1 MSGDGAGAPPPWRR
15 RAYWVC
21 PCKEWNWCDKRA
33 TCKSSGEAS
42 RAASAASTA
51 PSSAPNSRVRPRGGT
66 KPPPWREEREEQPEE
81 PASSLERRL
90 EGAQARVSSLR
101 EAVAMGGTSEAFQRE
116 ARAALL
122 AAERAAE
129 RAEAE
134 LREAQQL
141 GRPPHAVLHG
151 GANAMQKVEKQIT
164 ATRAKRD
171 QAVQRAEA
179 LRGEI
184 AAKQEELAEVE
195 SAVEDFNG
203 QLGKLEE
210 SKAQTVQQA
219 LQRAIEV
226 CGGKRPLETAVGG
239 LVMQVNQLGEMLG
252 RSSEGVAPGLLEI
265 MDIITTQSAAISDM
279 LRPAAPAAS
288 AARWAD
294 GLGGD
299 GLAVDV
305 DEEGP
310 PAPAPGATGPPG
322 QAERKILVGARDEH
336 EDCQAR
342 ADGGGI
348 QPSDVAAVCP
358 VPTEQRGL
366 RWARVSGAEPA
377 GEKAAV
383 QLRAGFDV
391 LGLNGNTWDRAMEVL
406 EAYIARKDERPHLV
420 TVQEVRLGPR
430 QLENARRRARGLGYA
445 AFLHAAAPTGQ
456 AALAHSGGVGVLV
469 RDDLQARE
477 AQWRVPGD
485 FRHRMVAVRVASASG
500 LQFLAC
506 SLYLQDGLGPKGV
519 NLDIIGGLG
528 DLVLTEGLPWL
539 VQGDFNM
546 EPGTLY
552 ELGWPALQ
560 RGAYLGPAGPTCMA
574 SGTER
579 VYDWFASS
587 FCLSHGVAS
596 TAVLDG
602 YALHPHRPVLLR
614 LQDLRPDALVQVLVR
629 PGRFPDVE
637 AANCRAHEDAV
648 VQVFRR
654 SGRGQWQ
661 AEPCTWSWEAG
672 VLPHDLPAAVCEWVE
687 AVEGTLVGIHDI
699 QPDAHKRFLG
709 RAAGP
714 RRALRPMSAVAKREY
729 RFRHSELTHA
739 IRQALDLAL
748 QRLAADRSGRW
759 RLSHESWYSREA
771 ERISGLLGIASAAA
785 REEEEAEQLDFDTS
799 GWNDLVGHA
808 GVLGHVGAIAELQR
822 RLYSSQRRDGG
833 ISSARWRAWAK
844 VVDPDTGMPLAGMI
858 AIGQLEAN
866 WQALWQQ
873 EGFKGGADVCTWDV
887 QDWTLPP
894 ITLDMFQA
902 GSLFLD
908 IVKFYE
914 NLRHDVLWSCA
925 IEHNFNL
932 RLLRGLLAMYQAPRF
947 ICFAGLVSDGFC
959 SQGTV
964 LAGCACATT
973 LAKLPLL
980 GPLRAVSS
988 GGRLLV
994 MGRNVVDDVALQA
1007 LGTRRLV
1014 VEQLGGAGAEMARQ
1028 LGAMHLPLSA
1038 KKSVF
1043 LASCSGLAQE
1053 LGEYWGAHGI
1063 KFERV
1068 HQARNLGTDASIT
1081 MRGVREG
1088 RGRAHDALQRA
1099 RRLRCLRA
1107 AGVEVD
1113 LIHKAGP
1120 TSSMVWGR
1128 TVTGVAD
1135 GELHSWRV
1143 TACRSAGRL
1152 PRGAA
1157 LGLRLRCAEL
1167 RRGRDLDPFVLI
1179 TDRSL
1184 QMLAGLL
1191 HSGELSLPMLRA
1203 ELEAAASRHAT
1214 ATAPWVHC
1222 SSPIDAA
1229 VLTLGRIGWYF
1240 RSERCL
1246 ITDVGDEL
1254 DLTLLGPRELGIE
1267 AGLGAR
1273 RASDRHEMLKLAYSS
1288 SVQGSL
1294 FWDAFREL
1302 IGPRGKF
1309 NERERNG
1316 LVAYLT
1322 NAHWPQVRLCSA
1334 RESSHASCRCC
1345 GAARGTLWH
1354 RLFEC
1359 PMLAAQRRDS
1369 VSPALMRSAV
1379 RVRAQGEAAG
1389 EDFAR
1394 CWLPAPPPPQGPRT
1408 DAMSVWWIRRP
1419 PDDRLNGKLYLD
1431 GSAVDPQ
1438 FGSLRRAGWAIAQC
1452 DDDGNLIAGVYGTVR
1467 RDLCPQQTARDG
1479 EDFAVWMLVN
1489 YAGPA
1494 VEEVNIDC
1502 NGTVECLRRGLAYAT
1517 GPTKVNAHLWSR
1529 SLAAFEPGSF
1539 RVNKV
1544 PAHCSWQAVLDGRL
1558 TEAQRRGNQHADRLA
1573 KLGARLHAADAQTVG
1588 EHRALAGFVQE
1599 LARWVGQAAVIW
1611 QDIAEKDSDGF
1622 LESDERQRV
1631 RFADLEERAEPPS
1644 AGRPTAQQ
1652 PRVESARSVASAVGL
1667 SITTAGICYLGH
1679 SLAYACCD
1687 VGEGPQELVACS
1699 RCGAYMVLGGRSG
1712 GRPKLKEP
1720 CIGERATGQRSQRRL
1735 WARGLHPGGRP
1746 RGGDQQRR
1754 EKGAEIPALRLQG
1767 PLPPSAQEAFL
1778 AWLGLEGE

>member
-1 MSGDGAGAPPPWRR
+1 MSGDGTGAPPPWRR
-15 RAYWVC
+15 RVYWVC
-21 PCKEWNWCDKRA
+21 QCKEWNWCDKRA
-33 TCKSSGEAS
+33 TCKSCGKEAPAWAKRLRAMHQPQADGEGFVQQPRGRSHQRAARRAGEAS
-42 RAASAASTA
+42 RAASAASTV
-51 PSSAPNSRVRPRGGT
+51 PSSAPNSRVRPRGGA

-81 PASSLERRL
+81 PAASLERRL

-101 EAVAMGGTSEAFQRE
+101 EAVATDGTSEAFQRE

-122 AAERAAE
+122 AAEDSAE

-134 LREAQQL
+134 LREAQRL

-164 ATRAKRD
+164 ATRAKRE

-179 LRGEI
+179 LREEI
-184 AAKQEELAEVE
+184 AAMQEELAEAE
-195 SAVEDFNG
+195 SAVEDFDS

-219 LQRAIEV
+219 LQRAIEA
-226 CGGKRPLETAVGG
+226 CGGQRPLETAVGG
-239 LVMQVNQLGEMLG
+239 LVTQVNQLGEMLG
-252 RSSEGVAPGLLEI
+252 PNSDGVAPRLLEI

-279 LRPAAPAAS
+279 LHPAAPAA
-288 AARWAD
+288 AASRWAD
-294 GLGGD
+294 GLGGG
-299 GLAVDV
+299 GLAVD
-305 DEEGP
+305 DEEGF
-310 PAPAPGATGPPG
+310 PAPAAGASAPAEPRPPAEAAVQQVRPGPPTQRASPAVGPYGPAAARGQSGAALGAWPQPG
-322 QAERKILVGARDEH
+322 QAEHRREEGHGGKAASLLGRGAVGAAE
-336 EDCQAR
+336 
-342 ADGGGI
+342 
-348 QPSDVAAVCP
+348 
-358 VPTEQRGL
+358 
-366 RWARVSGAEPA
+366 ARVGGAVPA
-377 GEKAAV
+377 CERAAA

-406 EAYIARKDERPHLV
+406 EAYIAREGARPHLV
-420 TVQEVRLGPR
+420 TVQE
-430 QLENARRRARGLGYA
+430 
-445 AFLHAAAPTGQ
+445 
-456 AALAHSGGVGVLV
+456 
-469 RDDLQARE
+469 DLQARE

-485 FRHRMVAVRVASASG
+485 FKHRVIAVR
-500 LQFLAC
+500 
-506 SLYLQDGLGPKGV
+506 DGLGPKGV
-519 NLDIIGGLG
+519 NLDIIGALG

-546 EPGTLY
+546 ECLP
-552 ELGWPALQ
+552 W
-560 RGAYLGPAGPTCMA
+560 A
-574 SGTER
+574 SRAHMHEPQR
-579 VYDWFASS
+579 VYEWFASS
-587 FCLSHGVAS
+587 FCLSHGVAN
-596 TAVLDG
+596 AAALDG
-602 YALHPHRPVLLR
+602 YALHPRKPVRLR

-637 AANCRAHEDAV
+637 AADCRAHEDAV

-654 SGRGQWQ
+654 SGRAQWQ
-661 AEPCTWSWEAG
+661 AEACSWSWEAG
-672 VLPHDLPAAVCEWVE
+672 AVPHDLPAAACEWTE

-699 QPDAHKRFLG
+699 QPAAHRRFLG
-709 RAAGP
+709 R
-714 RRALRPMSAVAKREY
+714 REY

-748 QRLAADRSGRW
+748 QRLAADRSERW
-759 RLSHESWYSREA
+759 RPSHEGWYSREA
-771 ERISGLLGIASAAA
+771 ERITGLLGLATAAA
-785 REEEEAEQLDFDTS
+785 REEEEAEQLAFDTS
-799 GWNDLVGHA
+799 GWSDLVGQA
-808 GVLGHVGAIAELQR
+808 GVHGHVGAIAELQR
-822 RLYSSQRRDGG
+822 RLYSSQRRDGRN
-833 ISSARWRAWAK
+833 SSARWRAWAK
-844 VVDPDTGMPLAGMI
+844 EAVQRGGRLAHRFARAVPPPQVVDPDTGMPLAGMI

-873 EGFKGGADVCTWDV
+873 EGFKGGADVGTWDV

-902 GSLFLD
+902 TCRRYAPSAGLGADQLHPRQLLPLPRALQLRCLD
-908 IVKFYE
+908 
-914 NLRHDVLWSCA
+914 
-925 IEHNFNL
+925 
-932 RLLRGLLAMYQAPRF
+932 LLAAREERPQALGAFATMIVF
-947 ICFAGLVSDGFC
+947 IPKLDG
-959 SQGTV
+959 GI
-964 LAGCACATT
+964 
-973 LAKLPLL
+973 
-980 GPLRAVSS
+980 R
-988 GGRLLV
+988 GRLLV
-994 MGRNVVDDVALQA
+994 IGRNVVDDVALQA

-1028 LGAMHLPLSA
+1028 LGGLHLPLSA
-1038 KKSVF
+1038 KKSVY

-1053 LGEYWGAHGI
+1053 LGEYWKARGM
-1063 KFERV
+1063 KFERA

-1088 RGRAHDALQRA
+1088 RGRARDALQRA

-1120 TSSMVWGR
+1120 TSSMAWGR

-1143 TACRSAGRL
+1143 TACRSAGRP

-1157 LGLRLRCAEL
+1157 LGLRLRRAEL
-1167 RRGRDLDPFVLI
+1167 RRGRDLDPLVLI

-1191 HSGELSLPMLRA
+1191 HSGELSLPMLRG
-1203 ELEAAASRHAT
+1203 ELEAAASRQAA

-1222 SSPIDAA
+1222 NSPVDAA
-1229 VLTLGRIGWYF
+1229 VLTLGRIGWHF

-1246 ITDVGDEL
+1246 ITDVGGVL

-1273 RASDRHEMLKLAYSS
+1273 RASNRREMQKLASASS
-1288 SVQGSL
+1288 LQGSF
-1294 FWDAFREL
+1294 FWDAFKEL
-1302 IGPRGKF
+1302 IGPGGKF
-1309 NERERNG
+1309 SERERNG

-1322 NAHWPQVRLCSA
+1322 NAHWPPARLHGA
-1334 RESSHASCRCC
+1334 RESGHARCRCC

-1389 EDFAR
+1389 GDFAR
-1394 CWLPAPPPPQGPRT
+1394 RWLPAPPPPQGPRT

-1419 PDDRLNGKLYLD
+1419 PDDKLNGKLYLD

-1438 FGSLRRAGWAIAQC
+1438 FGSLRRAGW
-1452 DDDGNLIAGVYGTVR
+1452 
-1467 RDLCPQQTARDG
+1467 
-1479 EDFAVWMLVN
+1479 DFAVWMMVN

-1502 NGTVECLRRGLAYAT
+1502 HGTVECLRKGLAYAT
-1517 GPTKVNAHLWSR
+1517 GPTKANAHLWSR

-1544 PAHCSWQAVLDGRL
+1544 PAHCSRQAVLDGRL
-1558 TEAQRRGNQHADRLA
+1558 TEAQWRGNLHADRLA
-1573 KLGARLHAADAQTVG
+1573 KLGARLRAVDAQTVG

-1599 LARWVGQAAVIW
+1599 LARWVGQAAVLW
-1611 QDIAEKDSDGF
+1611 QNIAEKDSDSF

-1631 RFADLEERAEPPS
+1631 RFADQEERAELPT

-1652 PRVESARSVASAVGL
+1652 PQVESVRSVASAVGL

-1679 SLAYACCD
+1679 SLSYACCD
-1687 VGEGPQELVACS
+1687 VGEESQELVACGK
-1699 RCGAYMVLGGRSG
+1699 CGAYMVLGGRSG

-1720 CIGERATGQRSQRRL
+1720 
-1735 WARGLHPGGRP
+1735 
-1746 RGGDQQRR
+1746 
-1754 EKGAEIPALRLQG
+1754 
-1767 PLPPSAQEAFL
+1767 
-1778 AWLGLEGE
+1778 

>member
-1 MSGDGAGAPPPWRR
+1 
-15 RAYWVC
+15 
-21 PCKEWNWCDKRA
+21 
-33 TCKSSGEAS
+33 
-42 RAASAASTA
+42 
-51 PSSAPNSRVRPRGGT
+51 
-66 KPPPWREEREEQPEE
+66 
-81 PASSLERRL
+81 
-90 EGAQARVSSLR
+90 
-101 EAVAMGGTSEAFQRE
+101 
-116 ARAALL
+116 
-122 AAERAAE
+122 
-129 RAEAE
+129 
-134 LREAQQL
+134 
-141 GRPPHAVLHG
+141 
-151 GANAMQKVEKQIT
+151 
-164 ATRAKRD
+164 
-171 QAVQRAEA
+171 
-179 LRGEI
+179 
-184 AAKQEELAEVE
+184 
-195 SAVEDFNG
+195 
-203 QLGKLEE
+203 
-210 SKAQTVQQA
+210 
-219 LQRAIEV
+219 
-226 CGGKRPLETAVGG
+226 
-239 LVMQVNQLGEMLG
+239 
-252 RSSEGVAPGLLEI
+252 
-265 MDIITTQSAAISDM
+265 
-279 LRPAAPAAS
+279 
-288 AARWAD
+288 
-294 GLGGD
+294 
-299 GLAVDV
+299 
-305 DEEGP
+305 
-310 PAPAPGATGPPG
+310 
-322 QAERKILVGARDEH
+322 
-336 EDCQAR
+336 
-342 ADGGGI
+342 
-348 QPSDVAAVCP
+348 
-358 VPTEQRGL
+358 
-366 RWARVSGAEPA
+366 
-377 GEKAAV
+377 
-383 QLRAGFDV
+383 
-391 LGLNGNTWDRAMEVL
+391 
-406 EAYIARKDERPHLV
+406 
-420 TVQEVRLGPR
+420 
-430 QLENARRRARGLGYA
+430 
-445 AFLHAAAPTGQ
+445 
-456 AALAHSGGVGVLV
+456 
-469 RDDLQARE
+469 ARE

-485 FRHRMVAVRVASASG
+485 FKHRMVAVRVAAASG
-500 LQFLAC
+500 LQLLAC
-506 SLYLQDGLGPKGV
+506 SLYLQDGIGPKGV

-528 DLVLTEGLPWL
+528 DLVLTEGPPWL

-546 EPGTLY
+546 EPGALY

-560 RGAYLGPAGPTCMA
+560 RGAYLGPAEPTCMA

-587 FCLSHGVAS
+587 FCLSHGVAN

-602 YALHPHRPVLLR
+602 YALHPHKPVRLR

-637 AANCRAHEDAV
+637 AADCRAHEDAV

-654 SGRGQWQ
+654 SGRVQWQ
-661 AEPCTWSWEAG
+661 AVPCTWSWEAG
-672 VLPHDLPAAVCEWVE
+672 ELPHDLPAAVSEWVE

-759 RLSHESWYSREA
+759 RHSHESWCSREA
-771 ERISGLLGIASAAA
+771 ERIPGLLELASAAA

-799 GWNDLVGHA
+799 GWIDLVGQA
-808 GVLGHVGAIAELQR
+808 GVLGHVGAITELQR

-833 ISSARWRAWAK
+833 NSSARWRAWAK
-844 VVDPDTGMPLAGMI
+844 EAVQRGGRLARRFARAVPPPQVVDPDTGMPLAGMI

-873 EGFKGGADVCTWDV
+873 EGFKGGADVCTWDI

-894 ITLDMFQA
+894 ITLDMFQATCRRYSPSAGLGADQLHPRQLLLLPSALQLRCLDLLAAYEERPQA

-914 NLRHDVLWSCA
+914 NLRHDVPWSCA
-925 IEHNFNL
+925 IEHNFNI

-959 SQGTV
+959 SHGTV

-994 MGRNVVDDVALQA
+994 IGRNVVDDVALQA

-1028 LGAMHLPLSA
+1028 LGDLHLPLSPM
-1038 KKSVF
+1038 KSVC

-1053 LGEYWGAHGI
+1053 LGEYWKAHGM
-1063 KFERV
+1063 KFERESV
-1068 HQARNLGTDASIT
+1068 K
-1081 MRGVREG
+1081 GVGG
-1088 RGRAHDALQRA
+1088 RGMR
-1099 RRLRCLRA
+1099 
-1107 AGVEVD
+1107 
-1113 LIHKAGP
+1113 
-1120 TSSMVWGR
+1120 SSG
-1128 TVTGVAD
+1128 
-1135 GELHSWRV
+1135 
-1143 TACRSAGRL
+1143 
-1152 PRGAA
+1152 RGACVA
-1157 LGLRLRCAEL
+1157 YELQESKWLRCAEL

-1203 ELEAAASRHAT
+1203 ELEAAASRQAA

-1222 SSPIDAA
+1222 SSPVDAA

-1273 RASDRHEMLKLAYSS
+1273 RASDRHEMLKLANSS
-1288 SVQGSL
+1288 SVQGPL

-1302 IGPRGKF
+1302 IGPGGKF

-1322 NAHWPQVRLCSA
+1322 NAHWPQARLYSA

-1479 EDFAVWMLVN
+1479 EDFAVWMLAN

-1573 KLGARLHAADAQTVG
+1573 KLGARLHAVDAQTVR

-1599 LARWVGQAAVIW
+1599 LARWVGHAAVIW
-1611 QDIAEKDSDGF
+1611 QDIAEKDSGGF

-1631 RFADLEERAEPPS
+1631 RFADQEERAELPT

-1652 PRVESARSVASAVGL
+1652 PRVESVRSVASAVGL
-1667 SITTAGICYLGH
+1667 SIATAGICYLGH

-1687 VGEGPQELVACS
+1687 VGGGPQELVACS
-1699 RCGAYMVLGGRSG
+1699 RRGAFMVLGGRSG

-1735 WARGLHPGGRP
+1735 WARGLRPGGRP

-1778 AWLGLEGE
+1778 AWLGLEGDAGPSPAGGSSAAASGGAGGREQEATARPTAPARQVVAGIGPRAALLAAYGLGEQDLAERVLAANSAAE